1 MRPRVYIDT
10 SVIGGCF
17 DEEFAEWS
25 KRLFDEFRMGVK
37 IAVVSDVTH
46 RELVDAPRAIRDI
59 LEDLPEGS
67 IEEIAPSAEIRELAE
82 AYVVA
87 GALGGANRADAE
99 HIASASVHRVDIVAS
114 WNFRHIVNLG
124 RIRAFN
130 AVNLRRGYPLLE
142 VRTPREVVNE

>member
-82 AYVVA
+82 AYVQSRGC
-87 GALGGANRADAE
+87 GAHCVRFCP
-99 HIASASVHRVDIVAS
+99 S
-114 WNFRHIVNLG
+114 
-124 RIRAFN
+124 
-130 AVNLRRGYPLLE
+130 RGYCGKLE
-142 VRTPREVVNE
+142 FSSYCELGQDKGV